1 MRNDEPAATATE
13 MTCPKCGGAMRS
25 HARNGVLIDQCR
37 DCHGLFLDA
46 GEFERLM
53 AAETSMLG
61 AEFSR

>member
-1 MRNDEPAATATE
+1 MQEDSTAAAAQE

-53 AAETSMLG
+53 AAEASMLG
-61 AEFSR
+61 AESSR

>member
-1 MRNDEPAATATE
+1 MAEDLEPSE
-13 MTCPKCGGAMRS
+13 ELVCPKCGGAMRS

-53 AAETSMLG
+53 AAEASMLG
-61 AEFSR
+61 GEIAR

>member
-1 MRNDEPAATATE
+1 MPEELESASE
-13 MTCPKCGGAMRS
+13 ELVCPKCGGAMRT

-61 AEFSR
+61 GEITH

>member
-1 MRNDEPAATATE
+1 MPEELESNDELV
-13 MTCPKCGGAMRS
+13 CPKCGGAMRT

-53 AAETSMLG
+53 AAETSILG
-61 AEFSR
+61 GEIAR

>member
-1 MRNDEPAATATE
+1 MPEELDSASKELV
-13 MTCPKCGGAMRS
+13 CPKCGGAMRS

-61 AEFSR
+61 GEIAR

>member
-1 MRNDEPAATATE
+1 MHEELESASE
-13 MTCPKCGGAMRS
+13 ELVCPKCGGVMRT

-53 AAETSMLG
+53 AAETSFLG
-61 AEFSR
+61 GEIAH

>member
-1 MRNDEPAATATE
+1 MRT
-13 MTCPKCGGAMRS
+13 

-53 AAETSMLG
+53 AAEASMLG
-61 AEFSR
+61 AEISR